1 MLRNIRIGSRAAL
14 FFGLL
19 GALTLLLGGFAISQ
33 QNALSN
39 ISNELALERIPQVT
53 LTGEMRRDLLSTR
66 LHAATFAINHSDEN
80 RRINKERIE
89 VSNQS
94 FTHAAQK
101 LSKLLFSDKGE
112 TMLQQTVDAKLAYDR
127 ALDQWLALI
136 VSGDSDQSHLFLIKT
151 LAPIGTNAI
160 DSLNKLVAYELELAN
175 ETISR
180 SQQIERQSLIS
191 IVIAIMFSLVAV
203 VVLALLFTRSL
214 VQPLKAAVSTAQRI
228 ADGNLSQPI
237 IDNGK
242 DEAADMMTAL
252 KEMQEQLRTT
262 LGHIADS
269 SQQLA
274 TTSEELSIVTNNSSK
289 IVHDQSEQLEQAAT
303 AVNELTAAVDEVANN
318 ASNTS
323 SNSEQANHKARL
335 GQEKLNDTEKAF
347 QSLAA
352 EISNTSNSI
361 NNLANNAQEISQ
373 VIEVIRAIAEQTNLL
388 ALNAA
393 IEAARAGEQGR
404 GFAVVADE
412 VRALAGRTQESTVEI
427 ERMIANVQNE
437 TQTAVKNMES
447 SHQWMESTGQSSA
460 ALGEALAEIINLISG
475 INEQNLNIAS
485 AAEEQAMVAREVDK
499 NLVSIRDLSF
509 QTSSGANETQASSQE
524 LARLAEG
531 MNNLLMRFK
540 LS

>member
-1 MLRNIRIGSRAAL
+1 MLRDMRIGLRAAI

-19 GALTLLLGGFAISQ
+19 GAITLLLGAFSIAQ
-33 QNALSN
+33 QSKLSG
-39 ISNELALERIPQVT
+39 ISNELASVRIPQVT
-53 LTGEMRRDLLSTR
+53 LTGEMRRDFLTTR
-66 LHAATFAINHSDEN
+66 LNAATFAISSSAEN
-80 RRINKERIE
+80 RKVTRERIE
-89 VSNQS
+89 QSNKS
-94 FTHAAQK
+94 FTLVAQK
-101 LSKLLFSDKGE
+101 LAKFLTSEDGTK
-112 TMLQQTVDAKLAYDR
+112 MLQQTIDYKSAYDR
-127 ALDQWLALI
+127 ELNNWLTII
-136 VSGDSDQSHLFLIKT
+136 VAGDDDESNRFRTEVLT
-151 LAPIGTNAI
+151 PIGANAI
-160 DSLNKLVAYELELAN
+160 DSLNKLVTYELALAD
-175 ETISR
+175 ETI
-180 SQQIERQSLIS
+180 RQSLLIERDS
-191 IVIAIMFSLVAV
+191 FYKIIGAIVFSLVV
-203 VVLALLFTRSL
+203 IVVLAILFSRSL
-214 VQPLKAAVSTAQRI
+214 VKPLQAAVETARRI

-237 IDNGK
+237 IDKGK
-242 DEAADMMTAL
+242 DEAYEMMHAL
-252 KEMQEQLRTT
+252 KDMQEQLKKT
-262 LGHIADS
+262 LTHISDS

-274 TTSEELSIVTNNSSK
+274 TTSEELSIVTNDSSK

-323 SNSEQANHKARL
+323 SNSEQANHKAQL
-335 GQEKLNDTEKAF
+335 GQEKLIETEKAF

-352 EISNTSNSI
+352 EIRNTSNSI
-361 NNLANNAQEISQ
+361 TNLANNAQEISQ

-447 SHQWMESTGQSSA
+447 SHQWMDSTGQSSA

-475 INEQNLNIAS
+475 INKQNLNIAS

-509 QTSSGANETQASSQE
+509 QTTSGANETQASSQE
-524 LARLAEG
+524 LARLAED
-531 MNNLLMRFK
+531 MNTLLSRFK